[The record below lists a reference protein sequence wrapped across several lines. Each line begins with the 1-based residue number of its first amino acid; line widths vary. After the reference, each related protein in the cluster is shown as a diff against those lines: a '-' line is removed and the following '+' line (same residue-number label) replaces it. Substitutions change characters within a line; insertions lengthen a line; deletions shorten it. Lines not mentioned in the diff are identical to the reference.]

1 MICSMTG
8 YAACS
13 TELKVNE
20 STPASSPPGA
30 GARIAEP
37 ASGLRAAF
45 SIELKSVNSRFLD
58 VAFRLPE
65 DLRSLEPALRERI
78 AARVQRGKVEC
89 RMTLAPAAE
98 SVPRL
103 ILNESLLSALQAASD
118 RVRAVLPEARPLGVG
133 EVLHWPGM
141 LAEDASEA
149 EVLRR
154 EALACFD
161 DVLKEY
167 AASRAREGDKLKQ
180 MIEERVAAMKNL
192 LEQVKPRLPE
202 AIAAYQDKLA
212 ARLRDVLTGSDED
225 RIRQELAMF
234 GIKMDVAEELSRLE
248 MHLAEVRRVL
258 QAGGAAGKRLDFL
271 MQELN
276 RETNTLG
283 SKSVSREVSEAV
295 VELKL
300 LIEQMREQVQNIE

>member
-1 MICSMTG
+1 MISSMTG

-13 TELKVNE
+13 TELKAND
-20 STPASSPPGA
+20 STAASASTA
-30 GARIAEP
+30 GDA
-37 ASGLRAAF
+37 ASIPRAAF

-58 VAFRLPE
+58 IAFRLPE

-103 ILNESLLSALQAASD
+103 ILNESLLSALRAASD
-118 RVRAVLPEARPLGVG
+118 HVRAALPDARPLGVG
-133 EVLHWPGM
+133 DVLHWPGM

-161 DVLKEY
+161 GVLVEF
-167 AASRAREGDKLKQ
+167 AASRTREGDKLKQ
-180 MIEERVAAMKNL
+180 MIEERVAAMKTL
-192 LEQVKPRLPE
+192 LDQVKPRLPE
-202 AIAAYQDKLA
+202 AIAAYQEKLA
-212 ARLRDVLTGSDED
+212 SRLRDVLTGSDED

-248 MHLAEVRRVL
+248 LHLTEVQRVL

-276 RETNTLG
+276 REANTLG
-283 SKSVSREVSEAV
+283 SKSVSREVSDAV